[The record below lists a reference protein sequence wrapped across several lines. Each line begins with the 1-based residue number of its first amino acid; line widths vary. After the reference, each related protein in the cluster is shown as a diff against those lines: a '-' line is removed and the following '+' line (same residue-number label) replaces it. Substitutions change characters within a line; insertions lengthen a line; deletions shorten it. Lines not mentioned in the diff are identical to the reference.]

1 MEGFV
6 DAVHLF
12 AADTPDIAHHPAF
25 VDGFDLLQ
33 KDNRSAV
40 HALHGGKQIVCGLM
54 RFLASAGCQRS
65 YNESRAI
72 EVAGVV
78 LQQKNRA
85 CATLFRADI
94 GI

>member
-1 MEGFV
+1 MQGFI
-6 DAVHLF
+6 DAIHLLT
-12 AADTPDIAHHPAF
+12 ADAPDIAHHPAF

-40 HALHGGKQIVCGLM
+40 HALYRVQQMMCRLM

-65 YNESRAI
+65 YNESRAL

-85 CATLFRADI
+85 CATLFRADL

>member
-1 MEGFV
+1 MEGFAN
-6 DAVHLF
+6 AVHLF
-12 AADTPDIAHHPAF
+12 TADAPDIAHHAAF

-33 KDNRSAV
+33 KNDRSTV
-40 HALHGGKQIVCGLM
+40 HAPHGGKQIVCGLM

-65 YNESRAI
+65 YNEGRAI

-85 CATLFRADI
+85 RAALF
-94 GI
+94 

>member
-6 DAVHLF
+6 DAIHLF
-12 AADTPDIAHHPAF
+12 AADTPDIAHHAAL

-33 KDNRSAV
+33 QNNRSAV
-40 HALHGGKQIVCGLM
+40 HALYGGKQIVRGLM
-54 RFLASAGCQRS
+54 QFLASAGCQRG
-65 YNESRAI
+65 YNEGRAI

-85 CATLFRADI
+85 CAALF
-94 GI
+94 

>member
-6 DAVHLF
+6 DTVHLF
-12 AADTPDIAHHPAF
+12 AADTPDIAHYAAF

-33 KDNRSAV
+33 KNDRSAV
-40 HALHGGKQIVCGLM
+40 HALRGGKQIVCWLM
-54 RFLASAGCQRS
+54 WFLASTGCQRG
-65 YNESRAI
+65 YNEGRAI

-85 CATLFRADI
+85 CAALF
-94 GI
+94 